1 MANKTTIRAF
11 FKAVRHGDLDLVRTM
26 VSNDPAL
33 VSCCATAPPKK
44 DDGQSPL
51 QVALKTGKTSIANL
65 LIDHGADVNF
75 METSSVNEWRAPA
88 LHDAVRGVVAWA
100 GPRTPG
106 FEGYFEAHF
115 QVFQRMLDL
124 GADATAADSFGNTCM
139 DRAVMDAINKA
150 ATEQEW
156 AGQTG
161 EDFGRVVA
169 ALVARGADLT
179 KKDRHG
185 LSPLDWARDKPFRH
199 CFGQ

>member
-11 FKAVRHGDLDLVRTM
+11 FRAIRHGDFDLVRTM
-26 VSNDPAL
+26 VTNDPSL
-33 VSCCATAPPKK
+33 VSSCATAPPKK

-51 QVALKTGKTSIANL
+51 QGALKTGKTSIANL

-75 METSSVNEWRAPA
+75 MEASGVNEWRAPA
-88 LHDAVRGVVAWA
+88 LHDAIRGVVAW
-100 GPRTPG
+100 GGSRTPG
-106 FEGYFEAHF
+106 FERKFDQHLAL
-115 QVFQRMLDL
+115 FQRMLEL
-124 GADATAADSFGNTCM
+124 GADATAADSYGNTCM
-139 DRAVMDAINKA
+139 DRAVMDACSKA

-161 EDFGRVVA
+161 EDFRRIIA
-169 ALVARGADLT
+169 ALVAHGADLT

-185 LSPLDWARDKPFRH
+185 LSPLDWARDRPFRR